1 MTKTFEINDNVR
13 YAGKPG
19 VITGILPYSSRDDS
33 FEYYYQFSY
42 VDNNGII
49 HQIDIEDE
57 RALTHA

>member
-1 MTKTFEINDNVR
+1 MIKVFEVNDTVR

-19 VITGILPYSSRDDS
+19 VITQKYTPAELQKI
-33 FEYYYQFSY
+33 YYQFSY
-42 VDNNGII
+42 IDNNGII